1 MEKWHEMATISYK
14 YVGVKV
20 KQVREIAT
28 IKYEN
33 VFVKVEKITVEGNY
47 FIWTCRGDS
56 GKMTAD
62 GTIWNDHAGV
72 KVEN

>member
-1 MEKWHEMATISYK
+1 MATISYK

-47 FIWTCRGDS
+47 FI
-56 GKMTAD
+56 
-62 GTIWNDHAGV
+62 
-72 KVEN
+72 

>member
-1 MEKWHEMATISYK
+1 MATISYK

-20 KQVREIAT
+20 KQVREIET

-47 FIWTCRGDS
+47 FI
-56 GKMTAD
+56 
-62 GTIWNDHAGV
+62 
-72 KVEN
+72 